1 MSLKLIKYSI
11 VWIFILFCC
20 QTSAQFDT
28 NKKIDS
34 LINSSIKKQN
44 FPGAQLFVK
53 IKDSIVINKSY
64 GYQTYDSIRAVKNT
78 HLYDLA
84 SLTKVLAST
93 FSIMKLYDENK
104 LKLSDKLS
112 FYFKDLRRSNKKH
125 TTLFQSLSHTSGWIP
140 YISHQN
146 FINKKDGTLKK
157 SVMREIESNRFSTK
171 INENL
176 FLRNTYSK
184 KIFKRIKK
192 SQINSVNE
200 YEYSG
205 LFFFYVPILVEKVSG
220 LKFEKYFR
228 INIVGKKNISLLFN
242 PTNSFN
248 REFIVPTEYDSIFRK
263 KLIHGYVHD
272 EAASFMGGVSGN
284 AGLFGNA
291 ESIATLLDDL
301 NPVNSAFKK
310 TTIDKFTSYAFK
322 ETSIRRGL
330 GFDKPYPNK
339 VNSNYPNPNLSKSSY
354 GHTGF
359 TGTMFW
365 VDPEKKLTIVF
376 LTNRVYPTRKNESF
390 YDDNVRS
397 KLIDILTQIKHQ

>member
-11 VWIFILFCC
+11 VWIFILFCY

-205 LFFFYVPILVEKVSG
+205 LFFFYVPLLVEKVSG

-228 INIVGKKNISLLFN
+228 VNIVGKKNISLLFN

-248 REFIVPTEYDSIFRK
+248 REFIVPTEYDSLFRK

-291 ESIATLLDDL
+291 ESIGTLLDDL
-301 NPVNSAFKK
+301 NPVNSAFNK

-339 VNSNYPNPNLSKSSY
+339 VNSSYPNPNLSKSSY